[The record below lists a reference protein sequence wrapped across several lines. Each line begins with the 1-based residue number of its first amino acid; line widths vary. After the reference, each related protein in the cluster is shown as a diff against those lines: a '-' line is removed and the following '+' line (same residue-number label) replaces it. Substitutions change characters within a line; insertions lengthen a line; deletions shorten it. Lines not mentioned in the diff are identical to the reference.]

1 MVHSRT
7 EAQDTHNAL
16 VAAHTATARQR
27 GNLSHEAYF
36 RLAPPDAPEA
46 LEFFAVDVW
55 MSESGMNQHYGD
67 PAFLQAFGALFASA
81 PSASTWQHPAGEWV
95 EW

>member
-1 MVHSRT
+1 MVRSRAAAQ
-7 EAQDTHNAL
+7 EAHNAL
-16 VAAHTATARQR
+16 VATHLATARQR
-27 GNLSHEAYF
+27 GSLSHDAYF

-55 MSESGMNQHYGD
+55 MSASGMDQHFGD
-67 PAFLQAFGALFASA
+67 PAFQQAFGSLFEGRPA
-81 PSASTWQHPAGEWV
+81 ASTWQHPVGEWV